1 MLVLLCEL
9 GALWLVLMWLEVA
22 RVFSRGPAVEAC
34 RGHAMLVLPVLL
46 LLNIAVVAVVDA
58 VDAVAADHIF
68 YDAVVSRVAAQN
80 SLQPLPPPPS
90 QRSCH

>member
-1 MLVLLCEL
+1 MLVLLYEL

-34 RGHAMLVLPVLL
+34 RGHAMLALPVLL

-58 VDAVAADHIF
+58 VDAAAD
-68 YDAVVSRVAAQN
+68 DAVVSRVAAQN

>member
-1 MLVLLCEL
+1 
-9 GALWLVLMWLEVA
+9 
-22 RVFSRGPAVEAC
+22 
-34 RGHAMLVLPVLL
+34 MLVLPVLL